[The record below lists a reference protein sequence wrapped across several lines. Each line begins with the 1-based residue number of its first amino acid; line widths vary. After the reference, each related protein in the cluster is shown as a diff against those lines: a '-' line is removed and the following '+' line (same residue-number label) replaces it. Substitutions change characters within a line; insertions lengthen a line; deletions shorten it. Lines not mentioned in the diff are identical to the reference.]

1 MSFLVRNNGRM
12 LMKSTFYCTT
22 PSVSMIRRF
31 GWFGADGTAADPCRR
46 HDKFLNKNFTVL
58 NRSHEPQLSP
68 PPPPPRFVTT
78 IQDVMHRKPV
88 VGYGRR
94 YSTTIAIAQPIVS
107 SIVSKQRILNN
118 VWTTYLVPTGNA
130 SIRESRS
137 SGIAYK
143 FSTTAET
150 MTTGRSHHNPI
161 IPLHVQLYQYTI
173 CPFCNRV
180 KTVVDYIGSDTI
192 SMQNIEVNPLTKSE
206 IRPWKK
212 VYTKVP
218 IATIQ
223 ASSDSNND
231 TNNHENNIQQEE
243 TIFGSDAIIQKILND
258 PIVRTKLLEKWQPPP
273 PVGFSSHPMTWDEFA
288 ATSTS
293 SSEWIQ
299 FATNELAVWLYPNMC
314 RSWKDSYIAFGYVH
328 DPHLTFSAI
337 QRFLIQNIGSL
348 VCPTCKNRFYPV
360 VPFIVSMISKSFST
374 FAILY
379 LSIRQCIL
387 LLQR

>member
-12 LMKSTFYCTT
+12 WMKSTFYCAT
-22 PSVSMIRRF
+22 PSVTMIRSF
-31 GWFGADGTAADPCRR
+31 GWFGADVTAADPCTR
-46 HDKFLNKNFTVL
+46 HDKFLYKNLTVL
-58 NRSHEPQLSP
+58 NRSHEAQLSP
-68 PPPPPRFVTT
+68 PPPGFVTT

-94 YSTTIAIAQPIVS
+94 YSTTIAIAPPIVTS
-107 SIVSKQRILNN
+107 VLSKQRILNN
-118 VWTTYLVPTGNA
+118 VWTNLSVPTGNA
-130 SIRESRS
+130 SFRESRS
-137 SGIAYK
+137 SGIACK

-150 MTTGRSHHNPI
+150 MTTGKSSDKPI

-180 KTVVDYIGSDTI
+180 KTVMEYIGSDTI

-223 ASSDSNND
+223 ASSDSNYD
-231 TNNHENNIQQEE
+231 SNNHENNTHQEE

-258 PIVRTKLLEKWQPPP
+258 PIVRTKLQEKWQSPPQ
-273 PVGFSSHPMTWDEFA
+273 VGFSSNPMTWDEFA

-348 VCPTCKNRFYPV
+348 VRPTCKKR
-360 VPFIVSMISKSFST
+360 S
-374 FAILY
+374 
-379 LSIRQCIL
+379 IL
-387 LLQR
+387 LFFHCINDFQIFFIF